1 MALEGTLNDFGI
13 AEILQLIGTQQK
25 TGILFV
31 EGTGE
36 TEEVQVWFRGGK
48 VIRVETALRDKRD
61 ALGAMLVAA
70 MVVTREQLQIAQA
83 TQKKTLQPIGD
94 LLVEQGALAPEIH
107 QEFVDLRTRETLYQL
122 FHWKRGKYRFESKPP
137 AFAKPT
143 VTPIS
148 SESLLMEG
156 VRMLDEWPL
165 IRQRVSDDR
174 VVFKAVKTIEE
185 SETEAEALERI
196 LDDAFSEFV
205 DPTSPPD
212 GSVSRGKKV
221 TGAASNL
228 TRNDRKV
235 FGFIDGRRPAGQVID
250 LSRLGEFEACKSLVH
265 LIDEGYIAPV
275 KEVVARPE
283 PDAGSI
289 RKRVAWGP
297 LIGRVALNLGVL
309 VGLGLAVAALPLSRE
324 QIIESGRQLGH
335 DYLARAR
342 TNRLQVI
349 AAALEVYRVEQGQF
363 PESLDAVVEA
373 GLVSQEVLEMPDG
386 EPVEYLTIGLDYDLR

>member
-1 MALEGTLNDFGI
+1 
-13 AEILQLIGTQQK
+13 
-25 TGILFV
+25 
-31 EGTGE
+31 
-36 TEEVQVWFRGGK
+36 
-48 VIRVETALRDKRD
+48 
-61 ALGAMLVAA
+61 
-70 MVVTREQLQIAQA
+70 
-83 TQKKTLQPIGD
+83 
-94 LLVEQGALAPEIH
+94 
-107 QEFVDLRTRETLYQL
+107 
-122 FHWKRGKYRFESKPP
+122 
-137 AFAKPT
+137 
-143 VTPIS
+143 
-148 SESLLMEG
+148 
-156 VRMLDEWPL
+156 
-165 IRQRVSDDR
+165 
-174 VVFKAVKTIEE
+174 
-185 SETEAEALERI
+185 
-196 LDDAFSEFV
+196 
-205 DPTSPPD
+205 
-212 GSVSRGKKV
+212 VSRGKKV